1 MDAALFN
8 AINSAHTPALDAVM
22 LGASWL
28 GYFPG
33 IWFLLGVAALG
44 WPRLRPA
51 AFRMCLAVALA
62 YTMASG
68 VLKPLIGRVRP
79 SHASIMAGRT
89 LETQPPSSYSFP
101 SGHAATAVAGAMAA
115 ARVVPAASWAF
126 WGLAT
131 LMAYSRVYLGVH
143 YPSDL
148 VGGALVG
155 VACAWLVLAGRHRST
170 WIRGPAPPGE
180 LHVP

>member
-1 MDAALFN
+1 MDAALFA
-8 AINSAHTPALDAVM
+8 AINSAHTPSVDAVM

-33 IWFLLGVAALG
+33 IWFLFGVAALG
-44 WPRLRPA
+44 WPRTRPA

-62 YTMASG
+62 YAAASG
-68 VLKPLIGRVRP
+68 VLKPLVGRLRP
-79 SHASIMAGRT
+79 SHPAIMAGRT

-101 SGHAATAVAGAMAA
+101 SGHAATAVAGALAA
-115 ARVVPAASWAF
+115 ARVVPGAGWAF
-126 WGLAT
+126 WGVAT

-143 YPSDL
+143 YPSDV

-155 VACAWLVLAGRHRST
+155 AACAWLVLAGRHPST
-170 WIRGPAPPGE
+170 WIRPPAPAGDV
-180 LHVP
+180 HVP